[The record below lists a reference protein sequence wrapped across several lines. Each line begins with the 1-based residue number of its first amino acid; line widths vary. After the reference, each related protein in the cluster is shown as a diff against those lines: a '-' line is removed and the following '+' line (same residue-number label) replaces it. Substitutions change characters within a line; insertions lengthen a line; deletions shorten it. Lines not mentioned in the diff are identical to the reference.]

1 MNVFIVF
8 VKFFGWIVVIWV
20 RLIRSIE
27 KKWPKELEGSQ
38 LQNEIYNNCKKIN
51 NWTRGSG
58 PHLGPS
64 LPVLLL
70 F

>member
-51 NWTRGSG
+51 K
-58 PHLGPS
+58 
-64 LPVLLL
+64 
-70 F
+70 